1 MRGHLRTGPRCLE
14 IRNSSLMLPR
24 CDRYRRAARTPLMD
38 RAAQRTRDA
47 SQWGFL
53 NLPFQVTLA
62 LMRPTCEL
70 FSICFS
76 FKWRASASLSVAQ
89 ARPLYFQ
96 ACTSLCAGLCY
107 RTIIGTSCSVSPF
120 GCSSIP
126 DGVDPR
132 LIKTCCV
139 STRAAGISMSD

>member
-14 IRNSSLMLPR
+14 IRNSWLMPR
-24 CDRYRRAARTPLMD
+24 CDRYRRAARAPLMD
-38 RAAQRTRDA
+38 RAAQRARDA

-62 LMRPTCEL
+62 LMRPTREL
-70 FSICFS
+70 FSIC
-76 FKWRASASLSVAQ
+76 ASLSVAQ

-96 ACTSLCAGLCY
+96 ASTSLCAGLCY